1 MLRKTAEIEGVGS
14 SDEYQRLYFPSKL
27 TDDSQYPFDAGDGVR
42 IENVTTSCDRRA
54 IVILPETL
62 EVNRDE
68 TDIEVRRSSTERQ
81 LDLTEVSEK

>member
-62 EVNRDE
+62 EVNRE
-68 TDIEVRRSSTERQ
+68 ESNISVQRSSTERQ
-81 LDLTEVSEK
+81 LDLTEVPEK

>member
-81 LDLTEVSEK
+81 LDLTEVPEK